1 MKKYVFEYV
10 GGTKGDM
17 VVRFLNGVE
26 PDISFDRANKTEPLP
41 LDCENWLK
49 LIRAKDMTLE
59 RFEEVLSVNPYEYVP
74 AHPLWCCCPTTFQGM
89 EGEYIA
95 NGKGRSAATSRAAKL
110 ADAYAPGEY
119 KENLLYSKYMD
130 LLKKYN
136 YEIISLKFEPKHY
149 VTIFIERVLK
159 NNYKYSDVTDSGVRS
174 SNQTFT
180 KQFSLEEAFRG
191 GPAEIFDRFNRIGP
205 IGNSRS
211 TEARRKFN
219 EMTND
224 RILLHYDDLFL
235 SDSYPDSYPFPEHAH
250 REDEWL
256 TLVEQSW
263 CDYDE
268 NDYRKFE
275 VPEGC
280 E

>member
-1 MKKYVFEYV
+1 MNKKYILEYV

-59 RFEEVLSVNPYEYVP
+59 RFEEVLSVNPHEYLP
-74 AHPLWCCCPTTFQGM
+74 AHPLWCCCPTTLH
-89 EGEYIA
+89 GE
-95 NGKGRSAATSRAAKL
+95 
-110 ADAYAPGEY
+110 
-119 KENLLYSKYMD
+119 ENSLYSNYID

-159 NNYKYSDVTDSGVRS
+159 NNYKYNVVTDNDVRS
-174 SNQTFT
+174 SNGQFL
-180 KQFSLEEAFRG
+180 KQLSLEEAFSG
-191 GPAEIFDRFNRIGP
+191 GPSQIFARFN
-205 IGNSRS
+205 S
-211 TEARRKFN
+211 TQARKKFN

-224 RILLHYDDLFL
+224 RTLLHYEELFCSNL
-235 SDSYPDSYPFPEHAH
+235 PYPLHPH

-256 TLVEQSW
+256 MLVEQSW
-263 CDYDE
+263 CKYDE
-268 NDYRKFE
+268 NDYRKFK

>member
-1 MKKYVFEYV
+1 MKKYIFEYV

-17 VVRFLNGVE
+17 TVRFLNGFE
-26 PDISFDRANKTEPLP
+26 PDISFDRANKTEPQYFG
-41 LDCENWLK
+41 CENWLK
-49 LIRAKDMTLE
+49 LISMKSMTLE

-74 AHPLWCCCPTTFQGM
+74 AHPLWCCCPTTFHG
-89 EGEYIA
+89 
-95 NGKGRSAATSRAAKL
+95 T
-110 ADAYAPGEY
+110 
-119 KENLLYSKYMD
+119 ENLLYSKYMD

-149 VTIFIERVLK
+149 VTIRIESMLK
-159 NNYKYSDVTDSGVRS
+159 NIYKLDTESDPESVGDL
-174 SNQTFT
+174 ND
-180 KQFSLEEAFRG
+180 QFMKRISLEEAFRG
-191 GPAEIFDRFNRIGP
+191 GPSQIFADMISIG
-205 IGNSRS
+205 RK
-211 TEARRKFN
+211 KFN

-224 RILLHYDDLFL
+224 RALFHYDDLFR
-235 SDSYPDSYPFPEHAH
+235 SDSCPFPEHSH

-256 TLVEQSW
+256 MLVDQSW

>member
-26 PDISFDRANKTEPLP
+26 PAIRFDRHNITDPQDLG
-41 LDCENWLK
+41 CENWLK
-49 LIRAKDMTLE
+49 LVSQRDMTLE

-74 AHPLWCCCPTTFQGM
+74 AHPLWCCCPTTIQG
-89 EGEYIA
+89 
-95 NGKGRSAATSRAAKL
+95 T
-110 ADAYAPGEY
+110 
-119 KENLLYSKYMD
+119 ENTLYSQYME
-130 LLKKYN
+130 LLKKYD
-136 YEIISLKFEPKHY
+136 YELISLKFEPKHY

-159 NNYKYSDVTDSGVRS
+159 NNYKLDLPLGPMVPSDPAERPNRYRHRSIIGDEGILSSNGVRGT
-174 SNQTFT
+174 NQSFM
-180 KQFSLEEAFRG
+180 KQLALDEAFEG
-191 GPAEIFDRFNRIGP
+191 GPTEIFKRFNSTP
-205 IGNSRS
+205 ARS
-211 TEARRKFN
+211 KFN

-224 RILLHYDDLFL
+224 RTLLYYDDLFC
-235 SDSYPDSYPFPEHAH
+235 SDSCPFPSHSH

-256 TLVEQSW
+256 MLVEQSW

-268 NDYRKFE
+268 NGYRKFE
-275 VPEGC
+275 VLEGC

>member
-1 MKKYVFEYV
+1 LSKKYVFEYV

-26 PDISFDRANKTEPLP
+26 PAIRFDRANITEPQELG
-41 LDCENWLK
+41 CVNWLK
-49 LIRAKDMTLE
+49 LISARDMTLE
-59 RFEEVLSVNPYEYVP
+59 RFEEVISVNPYEYVP

-149 VTIFIERVLK
+149 VTIFIEKVLK
-159 NNYKYSDVTDSGVRS
+159 LKIYKGENEFSDVKKLNNYTNNDSIKKLELGPLVIFGSKYQRC
-174 SNQTFT
+174 
-180 KQFSLEEAFRG
+180 K
-191 GPAEIFDRFNRIGP
+191 
-205 IGNSRS
+205 
-211 TEARRKFN
+211 KFN
-219 EMTND
+219 ELTEN
-224 RILLHYDDLFL
+224 RTLLHYDDLFC
-235 SDSYPDSYPFPEHAH
+235 SDSCPFPSHSH

-256 TLVEQSW
+256 MLVEQSW
-263 CDYDE
+263 CDYNK

>member
-1 MKKYVFEYV
+1 VKYIFEYV

-17 VVRFLNGVE
+17 TVRFLNGVE
-26 PDISFDRANKTEPLP
+26 PDISFDRANKSEPQP
-41 LDCENWLK
+41 LECENWLK
-49 LIRAKDMTLE
+49 LIREKDMTLE

-74 AHPLWCCCPTTFQGM
+74 AHPLWCCCPTTLR
-89 EGEYIA
+89 GE
-95 NGKGRSAATSRAAKL
+95 K
-110 ADAYAPGEY
+110 
-119 KENLLYSKYMD
+119 NLLYSNYMD
-130 LLKKYN
+130 LLKEYD

-159 NNYKYSDVTDSGVRS
+159 NNYKHGIDIDGDVRS
-174 SNQTFT
+174 SNSQFM
-180 KQFSLEEAFRG
+180 KQLSLEEAFRG
-191 GPAEIFDRFNRIGP
+191 GPSQIFNRFN
-205 IGNSRS
+205 S
-211 TEARRKFN
+211 TPARKKFN

-224 RILLHYDDLFL
+224 RTLFHYDDLYL
-235 SDSYPDSYPFPEHAH
+235 SDSCPFPDHSH

-256 TLVEQSW
+256 MLVEQSW

-268 NDYRKFE
+268 NGYRKFE

>member
-1 MKKYVFEYV
+1 MKKYIFEYV

-17 VVRFLNGVE
+17 VARFLNGVE
-26 PDISFDRANKTEPLP
+26 PDISFGRANKTEPQP
-41 LDCENWLK
+41 LECENWLK
-49 LIRAKDMTLE
+49 LVSQRDMTLE

-74 AHPLWCCCPTTFQGM
+74 AHPLWCCCPTTLQG
-89 EGEYIA
+89 
-95 NGKGRSAATSRAAKL
+95 T
-110 ADAYAPGEY
+110 
-119 KENLLYSKYMD
+119 ENLLYSKYMD

-159 NNYKYSDVTDSGVRS
+159 NNHKLDLPLGPMVSSDPEDRRRKFRRQNSITDSGVRS
-174 SNQTFT
+174 SNQSFI
-180 KQFSLEEAFRG
+180 KQLSLEEAFRG
-191 GPAEIFDRFNRIGP
+191 GPAEIFGRFN
-205 IGNSRS
+205 S
-211 TEARRKFN
+211 TPARGKFN

-224 RILLHYDDLFL
+224 RILLHYDDLFR
-235 SDSYPDSYPFPEHAH
+235 SDSCPFPELSH

-256 TLVEQSW
+256 MLVEQSW

>member
-26 PDISFDRANKTEPLP
+26 PNMSFGHANKSHPQQLK
-41 LDCENWLK
+41 CENWLK
-49 LIRAKDMTLE
+49 LIKGSDMTLE
-59 RFEEVLSVNPYEYVP
+59 RFEEVLSANPYEYIP
-74 AHPLWCCCPTTFQGM
+74 AHPLWCCCPTTLHG
-89 EGEYIA
+89 A
-95 NGKGRSAATSRAAKL
+95 
-110 ADAYAPGEY
+110 
-119 KENLLYSKYMD
+119 ENLLYSKYMD

-136 YEIISLKFEPKHY
+136 HEIISLKFEPKHY

-159 NNYKYSDVTDSGVRS
+159 NDYKHGIDIDNDVRS
-174 SNQTFT
+174 SNSQFM
-180 KQFSLEEAFRG
+180 KQLSLEEAFRG
-191 GPAEIFDRFNRIGP
+191 GPSEIFNRFNVIP
-205 IGNSRS
+205 
-211 TEARRKFN
+211 ARTKFN

-224 RILLHYDDLFL
+224 RILLHYDDLFR
-235 SDSYPDSYPFPEHAH
+235 SDSCPFPELSH
-250 REDEWL
+250 RGDEWL
-256 TLVEQSW
+256 MLVEQSW

>member
-10 GGTKGDM
+10 GGSKGDM

-26 PDISFDRANKTEPLP
+26 PAIRFDRANITEPQELG
-41 LDCENWLK
+41 CENWFK
-49 LIRAKDMTLE
+49 LVSQKDMTLE

-74 AHPLWCCCPTTFQGM
+74 AHPLWCCCPTTL
-89 EGEYIA
+89 
-95 NGKGRSAATSRAAKL
+95 KGT
-110 ADAYAPGEY
+110 
-119 KENLLYSKYMD
+119 ENLLYSKYMD

-136 YEIISLKFEPKHY
+136 HEIISLKFEPKHY

-159 NNYKYSDVTDSGVRS
+159 NDYKHGGIPDSGVRS
-174 SNQTFT
+174 SNQSFI
-180 KQFSLEEAFRG
+180 KQLSLEEAFRG
-191 GPAEIFDRFNRIGP
+191 GPAEIFARFN
-205 IGNSRS
+205 S
-211 TEARRKFN
+211 TPARKKFN

-224 RILLHYDDLFL
+224 RTLLHYDDLFR
-235 SDSYPDSYPFPEHAH
+235 SDSCPFPEHSH

-256 TLVEQSW
+256 MLVDQSW

>member
-1 MKKYVFEYV
+1 MKKYIFEYV
-10 GGTKGDM
+10 GGSKGDM
-17 VVRFLNGVE
+17 VARFLNGVE
-26 PDISFDRANKTEPLP
+26 PDISFDRANKTEPQELG
-41 LDCENWLK
+41 CVNWLK
-49 LIRAKDMTLE
+49 LISAKDMTLE

-74 AHPLWCCCPTTFQGM
+74 AHPLWCCCPTT
-89 EGEYIA
+89 ILD
-95 NGKGRSAATSRAAKL
+95 T
-110 ADAYAPGEY
+110 
-119 KENLLYSKYMD
+119 ENLLYSKYMD

>member
-1 MKKYVFEYV
+1 MKYIFEYV

-17 VVRFLNGVE
+17 TVRFLNGVE
-26 PDISFDRANKTEPLP
+26 PDISFDRANKSEPQP
-41 LDCENWLK
+41 LECENWLK
-49 LIRAKDMTLE
+49 LIREKDMTLE

-74 AHPLWCCCPTTFQGM
+74 AHPLWCCCPTTLR
-89 EGEYIA
+89 GE
-95 NGKGRSAATSRAAKL
+95 K
-110 ADAYAPGEY
+110 
-119 KENLLYSKYMD
+119 NLLYSNYMD
-130 LLKKYN
+130 LLKEYD

-159 NNYKYSDVTDSGVRS
+159 NNYKHGIDIDGDVRS
-174 SNQTFT
+174 SNSQFM
-180 KQFSLEEAFRG
+180 KQLSLEEAFRG
-191 GPAEIFDRFNRIGP
+191 GPSQIFNRFN
-205 IGNSRS
+205 S
-211 TEARRKFN
+211 TPARKKFN

-224 RILLHYDDLFL
+224 RTLFYYDDLYL
-235 SDSYPDSYPFPEHAH
+235 SDSCPFPDHSH

-256 TLVEQSW
+256 MLVEQSW

>member
-1 MKKYVFEYV
+1 VKYIFEYV

-17 VVRFLNGVE
+17 TVRFLNGVE
-26 PDISFDRANKTEPLP
+26 PDISFDRANKSEPQP
-41 LDCENWLK
+41 LECENWLK
-49 LIRAKDMTLE
+49 LIREKDMTLE

-74 AHPLWCCCPTTFQGM
+74 AHPLWCCCPTTLR
-89 EGEYIA
+89 GE
-95 NGKGRSAATSRAAKL
+95 K
-110 ADAYAPGEY
+110 
-119 KENLLYSKYMD
+119 NLLYSNYMD
-130 LLKKYN
+130 LLKEYD

-159 NNYKYSDVTDSGVRS
+159 NNYKHGIDIDGDVRS
-174 SNQTFT
+174 SNSQFM
-180 KQFSLEEAFRG
+180 KQLSLEEAFRG
-191 GPAEIFDRFNRIGP
+191 GPSQIFNRFN
-205 IGNSRS
+205 S
-211 TEARRKFN
+211 TPARKKFN

-224 RILLHYDDLFL
+224 RTLFHYDDLYL
-235 SDSYPDSYPFPEHAH
+235 SDSCPFPDHSH

-256 TLVEQSW
+256 MLVEQSW

>member
-17 VVRFLNGVE
+17 TVRFLNGVE
-26 PDISFDRANKTEPLP
+26 PDISFDRANKTEPQELE
-41 LDCENWLK
+41 CENWLK
-49 LIRAKDMTLE
+49 LIRESDMTLE
-59 RFEEVLSVNPYEYVP
+59 RFEEVLSVNPYKYVP
-74 AHPLWCCCPTTFQGM
+74 AHPLWCCSPTTFIGT
-89 EGEYIA
+89 ENVLYSEYI
-95 NGKGRSAATSRAAKL
+95 G
-110 ADAYAPGEY
+110 
-119 KENLLYSKYMD
+119 
-130 LLKKYN
+130 LLKKYD

-159 NNYKYSDVTDSGVRS
+159 NDYKHGSITDSGVRK
-174 SNQTFT
+174 SNGQFL
-180 KQFSLEEAFRG
+180 KQLSREEAFRG
-191 GPAEIFDRFNRIGP
+191 GPPEIFARFN
-205 IGNSRS
+205 S
-211 TEARRKFN
+211 TPARKKFN

-224 RILLHYDDLFL
+224 RTLLYYDDLFC
-235 SDSYPDSYPFPEHAH
+235 SDSCPFPEHSH
-250 REDEWL
+250 RGDEWL
-256 TLVEQSW
+256 MLVDQSW

>member
-1 MKKYVFEYV
+1 MKKYIFEYV
-10 GGTKGDM
+10 GGSKGDM
-17 VVRFLNGVE
+17 VARFLNGVE
-26 PDISFDRANKTEPLP
+26 PDISFDRANKTEPQELG
-41 LDCENWLK
+41 CVNWLK
-49 LIRAKDMTLE
+49 LISAKDMTLE

-74 AHPLWCCCPTTFQGM
+74 AHPLWCCCPTTL
-89 EGEYIA
+89 
-95 NGKGRSAATSRAAKL
+95 KGT
-110 ADAYAPGEY
+110 
-119 KENLLYSKYMD
+119 ENLLYSKYMD

-191 GPAEIFDRFNRIGP
+191 GPAEIFYRFQRIGP
-205 IGNSRS
+205 DAHRRP

>member
-1 MKKYVFEYV
+1 MNKKYILEYV

-59 RFEEVLSVNPYEYVP
+59 RFEEVLSVNPHEYLP
-74 AHPLWCCCPTTFQGM
+74 AHPLWCCCPTTLH
-89 EGEYIA
+89 GE
-95 NGKGRSAATSRAAKL
+95 
-110 ADAYAPGEY
+110 
-119 KENLLYSKYMD
+119 ENSLYSNYID

-159 NNYKYSDVTDSGVRS
+159 NNYKYNVVTDNDVRS
-174 SNQTFT
+174 SNGQFL
-180 KQFSLEEAFRG
+180 KQLSLEEAFSG
-191 GPAEIFDRFNRIGP
+191 GPSQIFARFN
-205 IGNSRS
+205 S
-211 TEARRKFN
+211 TQARKKFN

-224 RILLHYDDLFL
+224 RTLLHYEELFCSNL
-235 SDSYPDSYPFPEHAH
+235 PYPLHPH

-256 TLVEQSW
+256 MLVEQSW
-263 CDYDE
+263 CKYDE

>member
-1 MKKYVFEYV
+1 MKYIFEYV

-17 VVRFLNGVE
+17 TVRFLNGVE
-26 PDISFDRANKTEPLP
+26 PDISFDRANKSEPQP
-41 LDCENWLK
+41 LECENWLK
-49 LIRAKDMTLE
+49 LIREKDMTLE

-74 AHPLWCCCPTTFQGM
+74 AHPLWCCCPTTLR
-89 EGEYIA
+89 GE
-95 NGKGRSAATSRAAKL
+95 K
-110 ADAYAPGEY
+110 
-119 KENLLYSKYMD
+119 NLLYSNYMD
-130 LLKKYN
+130 LLKEYD

-159 NNYKYSDVTDSGVRS
+159 NNYKHGIDIDGDVRS
-174 SNQTFT
+174 SNSQFM
-180 KQFSLEEAFRG
+180 KQLSLEEAFRG
-191 GPAEIFDRFNRIGP
+191 GPSQIFNRFN
-205 IGNSRS
+205 S
-211 TEARRKFN
+211 TPARKKFN

-224 RILLHYDDLFL
+224 RTLFHYDDLYR
-235 SDSYPDSYPFPEHAH
+235 SDSCPFPDHSH

-256 TLVEQSW
+256 MLVEQSW

-268 NDYRKFE
+268 NGYRKFE

>member
-1 MKKYVFEYV
+1 MNKKYILEYV
-10 GGTKGDM
+10 AGTKGDM
-17 VVRFLNGVE
+17 VVRFLNGHE
-26 PDISFDRANKTEPLP
+26 PNISFDRANKTEPQFLG
-41 LDCENWLK
+41 CNNWLK
-49 LIRAKDMTLE
+49 LTGAKDLTLE

-74 AHPLWCCCPTTFQGM
+74 AHPLWCCCPTTLH
-89 EGEYIA
+89 GE
-95 NGKGRSAATSRAAKL
+95 
-110 ADAYAPGEY
+110 
-119 KENLLYSKYMD
+119 ENLLYSKYMD

-159 NNYKYSDVTDSGVRS
+159 NNYKYNVVTDNDVRS
-174 SNQTFT
+174 SNGQFL
-180 KQFSLEEAFRG
+180 KQLSLEEAFSG
-191 GPAEIFDRFNRIGP
+191 GPSQIFARFN
-205 IGNSRS
+205 S
-211 TEARRKFN
+211 TQARKKFN

-224 RILLHYDDLFL
+224 RTLLHYEELFCSNL
-235 SDSYPDSYPFPEHAH
+235 PYPLHPH

-256 TLVEQSW
+256 MLVEQSW

>member
-26 PDISFDRANKTEPLP
+26 PDMSFDRANKTEPQELE
-41 LDCENWLK
+41 CENWLK
-49 LIRAKDMTLE
+49 LINSKYMTLE
-59 RFEEVLSVNPYEYVP
+59 RFEEVLSVNPYKYVP
-74 AHPLWCCCPTTFQGM
+74 AHPLWCCCPITLH
-89 EGEYIA
+89 GEENSLYS
-95 NGKGRSAATSRAAKL
+95 N
-110 ADAYAPGEY
+110 YM
-119 KENLLYSKYMD
+119 NLLKEYD
-130 LLKKYN
+130 

-159 NNYKYSDVTDSGVRS
+159 NNYKHGTDNDSGVRN
-174 SNQTFT
+174 SNQSLI
-180 KQFSLEEAFRG
+180 KQLSLEEAFHG
-191 GPAEIFDRFNRIGP
+191 GPSQIFNRFNVGP
-205 IGNSRS
+205 
-211 TEARRKFN
+211 ARKKFN

-224 RILLHYDDLFL
+224 RTLLHYDDLFC
-235 SDSYPDSYPFPEHAH
+235 SDSCPFPEHSH

-256 TLVEQSW
+256 MLVEQSW

>member
-1 MKKYVFEYV
+1 MKYIFEYV

-17 VVRFLNGVE
+17 TVRFLNGVE
-26 PDISFDRANKTEPLP
+26 PDISFDRANKSEPQP
-41 LDCENWLK
+41 LECENWLK
-49 LIRAKDMTLE
+49 LIREKDMTLE

-74 AHPLWCCCPTTFQGM
+74 AHPLWCCCPTTLR
-89 EGEYIA
+89 GE
-95 NGKGRSAATSRAAKL
+95 K
-110 ADAYAPGEY
+110 
-119 KENLLYSKYMD
+119 NLLYSNYMD
-130 LLKKYN
+130 LLKEYD

-159 NNYKYSDVTDSGVRS
+159 NNYKHGIDIDGDVRS
-174 SNQTFT
+174 SNSQFM
-180 KQFSLEEAFRG
+180 KQLSLEEAFRG
-191 GPAEIFDRFNRIGP
+191 GPSQIFNRFN
-205 IGNSRS
+205 S
-211 TEARRKFN
+211 TPARKKFN

-224 RILLHYDDLFL
+224 RTLFHYDDLYL
-235 SDSYPDSYPFPEHAH
+235 SDSCPFPDHSH

-256 TLVEQSW
+256 MLVEQSW

>member
-26 PDISFDRANKTEPLP
+26 PDISFDRANKTEPQP
-41 LDCENWLK
+41 LECENWLK
-49 LIRAKDMTLE
+49 LVSQRDMTLE

-74 AHPLWCCCPTTFQGM
+74 AHPLWCCCPTTIQG
-89 EGEYIA
+89 
-95 NGKGRSAATSRAAKL
+95 T
-110 ADAYAPGEY
+110 
-119 KENLLYSKYMD
+119 ENVLYSKYID
-130 LLKKYN
+130 LLKKYD

-159 NNYKYSDVTDSGVRS
+159 NNHKHGTTDDSGVRS
-174 SNQTFT
+174 SNQSLI
-180 KQFSLEEAFRG
+180 KQLSLEEAFRG
-191 GPAEIFDRFNRIGP
+191 GPAEIFNRFNVGP
-205 IGNSRS
+205 
-211 TEARRKFN
+211 ARKKFN

-224 RILLHYDDLFL
+224 RTLLHYDDLFC
-235 SDSYPDSYPFPEHAH
+235 SDSCPFPEHSH

-256 TLVEQSW
+256 MLVEQSW
-263 CDYDE
+263 CDYNE
-268 NDYRKFE
+268 NGYRKFE

>member
-26 PDISFDRANKTEPLP
+26 PDISFDRANKTEPQP
-41 LDCENWLK
+41 LECENWLK
-49 LIRAKDMTLE
+49 LVSQRDMTLE

-74 AHPLWCCCPTTFQGM
+74 AHPLWCCCPTTLQG
-89 EGEYIA
+89 
-95 NGKGRSAATSRAAKL
+95 T
-110 ADAYAPGEY
+110 
-119 KENLLYSKYMD
+119 ENTLYSRYMD
-130 LLKKYN
+130 LLKEYD

-159 NNYKYSDVTDSGVRS
+159 NNYKVDLPLGPMVPSDPADWPDQFRWRNSIIDSGVRS
-174 SNQTFT
+174 TNQSFI
-180 KQFSLEEAFRG
+180 KQLSLEEAFRG
-191 GPAEIFDRFNRIGP
+191 GPAEIFARFN
-205 IGNSRS
+205 S
-211 TEARRKFN
+211 TPARGKFN

-224 RILLHYDDLFL
+224 RILLHYDDLFRN
-235 SDSYPDSYPFPEHAH
+235 DSCPFPELSH
-250 REDEWL
+250 RGDEWL
-256 TLVEQSW
+256 MLVEQSW

>member
-1 MKKYVFEYV
+1 MKYIFEYV

-17 VVRFLNGVE
+17 TVRFLNGVE
-26 PDISFDRANKTEPLP
+26 PDISFDRANKSEPQP
-41 LDCENWLK
+41 LECENWLK
-49 LIRAKDMTLE
+49 LIREKDMTLE

-74 AHPLWCCCPTTFQGM
+74 AHPLWCCCPTTLR
-89 EGEYIA
+89 GE
-95 NGKGRSAATSRAAKL
+95 
-110 ADAYAPGEY
+110 
-119 KENLLYSKYMD
+119 ENLLYSNYMD
-130 LLKKYN
+130 LLKEYD

-159 NNYKYSDVTDSGVRS
+159 NNYKHGIDIDGDVRS
-174 SNQTFT
+174 SNSQFM
-180 KQFSLEEAFRG
+180 KQLSLEEAFRG
-191 GPAEIFDRFNRIGP
+191 GPSQIFNRFN
-205 IGNSRS
+205 S
-211 TEARRKFN
+211 TPARKKFN

-224 RILLHYDDLFL
+224 RTLFYYDDLFC
-235 SDSYPDSYPFPEHAH
+235 SDSCPFPEYSH

-256 TLVEQSW
+256 MLVEQSW

-268 NDYRKFE
+268 NGYRKFE